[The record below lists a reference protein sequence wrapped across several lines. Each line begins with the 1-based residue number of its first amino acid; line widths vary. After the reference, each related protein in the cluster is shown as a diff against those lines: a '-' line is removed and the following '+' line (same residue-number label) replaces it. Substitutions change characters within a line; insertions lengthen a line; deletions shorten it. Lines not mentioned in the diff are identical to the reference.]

1 MSYPFFFT
9 KKASVGGIMRQD
21 NIVIVMLNKL
31 TDLVV
36 LNLLFFFCSL
46 PVITI
51 GASICG
57 LYAVNLRSVRF
68 GDGYVIKT
76 FFSGFKKSFKQ
87 ATIVWLFT
95 LFFAWLFFVDLRFW
109 MMNQTPFS
117 KPMLAIS
124 LVMVLFFVMILHWL
138 FPLIAKTVDTL
149 PRLLKNAKL
158 MAVGYFIPYT
168 VIIMA
173 ITFVAFFLAYVNAGM
188 LFIMI
193 LIGFSLVTYLQSFFI
208 YKVFAKHMKEIS
220 AGDDDLLYMCWEEQ
234 EEEFTNDFENESETD
249 SKMKGE

>member
-1 MSYPFFFT
+1 
-9 KKASVGGIMRQD
+9 MRQD

-46 PVITI
+46 PVITM

-68 GDGYVIKT
+68 GDGYVVKT

-95 LFFAWLFFVDLRFW
+95 LFFAWLFFVDFRFW
-109 MMNQTPFS
+109 TMNETALS

-124 LVMVLFFVMILHWL
+124 LVMLMFLIMILHWL
-138 FPLIAKTVDTL
+138 FPLISKTVDTL
-149 PRLLKNAKL
+149 PRLIKNAKS

-173 ITFVAFFLAYVNAGM
+173 ISLVAFYLSYVNAGM
-188 LFIMI
+188 LFMMI
-193 LIGFSLVTYLQSFFI
+193 LIGFSFVTYLQSFFI
-208 YKVFAKHMKEIS
+208 YKVFAKHMKEVS
-220 AGDDDLLYMCWEEQ
+220 AGDDDLLYMCWED
-234 EEEFTNDFENESETD
+234 EEDEGMSDYGDDPKAD
-249 SKMKGE
+249 SDMKGE